1 MWSAAIGNHEMLSS
15 ILKEGTYGVEATD
28 KNGLTAVAW
37 AAQRGQLESIQVLA
51 EAGANLQTAS
61 TQGMTGLMS
70 AAYFGHTEVV
80 QYLLVRP
87 ATTAYTPVQLSRR
100 SSVVDYS
107 TSLLICT
114 CTYAHHMYILLNS
127 TLPFVLSEPLVAHAR
142 FL

>member
-37 AAQRGQLESIQVLA
+37 AAQRGQLESIRVLA

-70 AAYFGHTEVV
+70 AAYFGHIEVV

-87 ATTAYTPVQLSRR
+87 ATTAYAPVRLTQP
-100 SSVVDYS
+100 
-107 TSLLICT
+107 
-114 CTYAHHMYILLNS
+114 ILD
-127 TLPFVLSEPLVAHAR
+127 
-142 FL
+142 